1 MVHVHGGSSGKGMAW
16 SEVLDQYPGIQFT
29 KVSPSS
35 GGTGSDKPTV
45 LKAGGGKVVITADQ
59 SKVARLKTPKTAK
72 IRVPCLYC
80 KVMLSGADKLKP
92 HIKSKHP
99 GKRVPKLSVEKVS
112 SKKASSEEE
121 LNRRNVIKLQDPWQI
136 LWGTKDLVYVK
147 FNFRKPSDGRRRRA
161 RSDSDISVE
170 MESESTERPGGVKIQ
185 RFICHRSR
193 VTRHE
198 EIV

>member
-1 MVHVHGGSSGKGMAW
+1 MAHVHGVSTGNGVAW

-35 GGTGSDKPTV
+35 ATVSDNRTV
-45 LKAGGGKVVITADQ
+45 LKARGKVVVTADQ
-59 SKVARLKTPKTAK
+59 IKEGKLKKSKTGK

-80 KVMLSGADKLKP
+80 KVMLSGAEKLKP

-112 SKKASSEEE
+112 KNASPEEE
-121 LNRRNVIKLQDPWQI
+121 LERRNVLKLQDPWQI
-136 LWGTKDLVYVK
+136 LWGAKELVYVK

-161 RSDSDISVE
+161 RAESDLSVE
-170 MESESTERPGGVKIQ
+170 MESERTESQAGVKIQ
-185 RFICHRSR
+185 RFICYQSR